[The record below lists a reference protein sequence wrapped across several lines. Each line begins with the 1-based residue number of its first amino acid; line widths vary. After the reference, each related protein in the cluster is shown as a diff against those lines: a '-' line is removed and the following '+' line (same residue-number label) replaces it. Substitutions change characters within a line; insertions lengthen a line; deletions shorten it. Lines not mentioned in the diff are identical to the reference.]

1 MDRTLLMT
9 EMYPFCAVGL
19 SNLMQ
24 HTVKKKGF
32 ENIIQTTKH
41 YLKIKLPTQ

>member
-24 HTVKKKGF
+24 HTVKKK
-32 ENIIQTTKH
+32 KD
-41 YLKIKLPTQ
+41 LKTLLNYKALP